1 MPKFDAAGLGSQ
13 VIGIA
18 GMGIGIGILAHT
30 AKNITKMTDKMYKHS
45 YKPIKIKPIR
55 RIRL

>member
-30 AKNITKMTDKMYKHS
+30 AKNITKMTDQMYKHS